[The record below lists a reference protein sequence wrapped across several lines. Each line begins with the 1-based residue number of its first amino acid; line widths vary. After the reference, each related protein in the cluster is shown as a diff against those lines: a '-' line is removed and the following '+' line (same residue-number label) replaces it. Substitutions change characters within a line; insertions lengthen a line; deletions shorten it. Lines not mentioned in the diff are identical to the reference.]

1 MSSRIMTICTLNTY
15 VKRYA
20 TSMPAQTAVATW
32 EGPFTRPEERFIEV
46 DIMDYFRQ
54 NIKQLTNNEVFDYTN
69 SFIRQNPKDETF
81 LDDLTAL
88 LKEIKPDYLPYVLKE
103 IGRYNPKL
111 SEQCLKLV
119 A

>member
-1 MSSRIMTICTLNTY
+1 MSSRIMTICTLDAF

-20 TSMPAQTAVATW
+20 RSMPAQTAVAHW
-32 EGPFTRPEERFIEV
+32 ETYETNKYPKV

-54 NIKQLTNNEVFDYTN
+54 NIEQLNSNEVFNYAN
-69 SFIRQNPKDETF
+69 SFIRENPKDETF

-103 IGRYNPKL
+103 IGRYNPRL
-111 SEQCLKLV
+111 SEKCHRL
-119 A
+119 AA